1 MCPHREKPSLRFPKL
16 KAERGGELNRITAWW
31 RGVDWHGLLEP
42 KQGEGEADKWIFQG
56 NRLNRRETE
65 REREIYYM
73 IIEAEK
79 SRIYSQQAGD
89 LES

>member
-42 KQGEGEADKWIFQG
+42 KQGEGEADKSGFS
-56 NRLNRRETE
+56 RETDSIGERRKE
-65 REREIYYM
+65 RERFTI
-73 IIEAEK
+73 
-79 SRIYSQQAGD
+79 
-89 LES
+89 